1 MEGPDRRSSTGKY
14 AEVMVTSR
22 PADPPRH
29 AVQAAV
35 TLALAEDLT
44 PLGDLSAAL
53 IPPGTRGRAVLAS
66 RAEGVFAGRA
76 CVDEVFAQI
85 DPAVVVAWDLA
96 DGADLAPGTVA
107 ARVSGRLASILTAE
121 RTALNFARHLSGVA
135 TLTRRFVEALGPDV
149 LVWDTRKTIPG
160 LRALEKAAVR
170 AGGGANHRGNLSDWV
185 MLKDNHL
192 AVLDI
197 APAVARAREVWP
209 GRTIHVECDTIE
221 RAVAAAEAGADA
233 LLLDNLGPEDAAKAV
248 VAARESLGGRRCLIE
263 ASGGI
268 TLETVGTYAGIGV
281 DAVSAGALTDSAK
294 ALDLGLD
301 VETEAGSS

>member
-1 MEGPDRRSSTGKY
+1 MRQY
-14 AEVMVTSR
+14 AAGMVLSR

-29 AVQAAV
+29 AVRAAV
-35 TLALAEDLT
+35 AAALAEDLT

-53 IPPGTRGRAVLAS
+53 LPPEVTATAELAS
-66 RAEGVFAGRA
+66 RVEGVFAGRA
-76 CVDEVFAQI
+76 CVDESFAQV
-85 DPAVVVAWDLA
+85 DETVVVDWLLD
-96 DGADLAPGTVA
+96 DGADLAPGTVV
-107 ARVSGRLASILTAE
+107 ARVSGRMAPILTAE

-135 TLTRRFVEALGPDV
+135 TLTRRFVEAAGPDV

-160 LRALEKAAVR
+160 LRSLEKAAVR

-192 AVLDI
+192 AVLDVTD
-197 APAVARAREVWP
+197 AVALARATWP
-209 GRTIHVECDTIE
+209 GRTIHVECDSVE

-248 VAARESLGGRRCLIE
+248 VAAREALAGRPCLIE

-268 TLETVGTYAGIGV
+268 TLETVASYAGTGV
-281 DAVSAGALTDSAK
+281 DAVSAGALTDSAR

-301 VETEAGSS
+301 VVTDEHVVTDGGNP

>member
-1 MEGPDRRSSTGKY
+1 
-14 AEVMVTSR
+14 MVTSR

-29 AVQAAV
+29 AVRSAV
-35 TLALAEDLT
+35 ALALAEDLT

-53 IPPGTRGRAVLAS
+53 LPDGTLGTAVLAS

-76 CVDEVFAQI
+76 CVDESFRQV
-85 DPAVVVAWDLA
+85 DEAVSVEWLLD
-96 DGADLAPGTVA
+96 DGSELWSGTVA
-107 ARVSGRLASILTAE
+107 ARVEGPLGSILTAE

-135 TLTRRFVEALGPDV
+135 SLTRRFVEAVGDDV
-149 LVWDTRKTIPG
+149 LVWDTRKTLPG
-160 LRALEKAAVR
+160 LRSLEKAAVR

-192 AVLDI
+192 AVLDV
-197 APAVARAREVWP
+197 AAAVARAREVWP
-209 GRTIHVECDTIE
+209 GRTIHVECDSVE
-221 RAVAAAEAGADA
+221 RAVTAAEAGADA

-248 VAARESLGGRRCLIE
+248 ARAREALAGRPCLIE

-268 TLETVGTYAGIGV
+268 TLETVAAYAGTGV
-281 DAVSAGALTDSAK
+281 DAVSAGALTDSAR

-301 VETEAGSS
+301 VEVDA

>member
-1 MEGPDRRSSTGKY
+1 MT
-14 AEVMVTSR
+14 TR

-29 AVQAAV
+29 AVRAAV
-35 TLALAEDLT
+35 AVALAEDLT

-53 IPPGTRGRAVLAS
+53 IPPEQRGTAALAS
-66 RAEGVFAGRA
+66 RAPGVFAGRA
-76 CVDEVFAQI
+76 CVDESFAQV
-85 DPAVVVAWDLA
+85 DGSVEVEWLLA
-96 DGADLAPGTVA
+96 DGAELAPGTVA
-107 ARVSGRLASILTAE
+107 ARVSGPLASILTAE

-135 TLTRRFVEALGPDV
+135 SLTRRFVDAVGPDV

-160 LRALEKAAVR
+160 LRSLEKAAVR

-192 AVLDI
+192 MVLDV
-197 APAVARAREVWP
+197 AAAVAHARAVWP
-209 GRTIHVECDTIE
+209 GRTIHVECDSVE
-221 RAVAAAEAGADA
+221 RAVEAAEAGADA
-233 LLLDNLGPEDAAKAV
+233 LLLDNLGPDDAAKAV
-248 VAARESLGGRRCLIE
+248 TAAREALAGRPCFIE

-268 TLETVGTYAGIGV
+268 TLETVAGYAGTGV

-301 VETEAGSS
+301 VETS

>member
-1 MEGPDRRSSTGKY
+1 MT
-14 AEVMVTSR
+14 TR
-22 PADPPRH
+22 PAEPPRH
-29 AVQAAV
+29 AVRAAV
-35 TLALAEDLT
+35 AAALAEDLT

-53 IPPGTRGRAVLAS
+53 SPTDARATAALAS

-76 CVDEVFAQI
+76 CVDESFAQV
-85 DPAVVVAWDLA
+85 DEAVTVDWLLD

-107 ARVSGRLASILTAE
+107 ARVTGPLASILTAE

-135 TLTRRFVEALGPDV
+135 SLTRRFVDAVGPDV

-160 LRALEKAAVR
+160 LRSLEKAAVR

-192 AVLDI
+192 AVLDVG
-197 APAVARAREVWP
+197 AAVARAREVWP
-209 GRTIHVECDTIE
+209 ARTIHVECDSIE

-248 VAARESLGGRRCLIE
+248 TAAREALAGRPCFIE

-268 TLETVGTYAGIGV
+268 TLETVARYADTGV

-301 VETEAGSS
+301 VEAD

>member
-1 MEGPDRRSSTGKY
+1 MTI
-14 AEVMVTSR
+14 R

-29 AVQAAV
+29 AVRAAV
-35 TLALAEDLT
+35 EAALAEDLT
-44 PLGDLSAAL
+44 PLGDLSAVL
-53 IPPGTRGRAVLAS
+53 IDPATTGTAVLAS

-76 CVDEVFAQI
+76 CVDEAFAQV
-85 DPAVVVAWDLA
+85 DPTVTLDWLLD
-96 DGADLAPGTVA
+96 DGAALTPGTVV
-107 ARVSGRLASILTAE
+107 ARVSGPLASILTAE

-135 TLTRRFVEALGPDV
+135 TLTRRFVDAVGPDV
-149 LVWDTRKTIPG
+149 LVWDTRKTTPG
-160 LRALEKAAVR
+160 LRSLEKAAVR

-192 AVLDI
+192 MVLDV
-197 APAVARAREVWP
+197 AAAVARAREVWP
-209 GRTIHVECDTIE
+209 GRTVHVECDTVE
-221 RAVAAAEAGADA
+221 RAVEAAEAGADA

-248 VAARESLGGRRCLIE
+248 VSAREALGGRRCLIE

-268 TLETVGTYAGIGV
+268 TLETVARYAETGV

-301 VETEAGSS
+301 VEAT

>member
-1 MEGPDRRSSTGKY
+1 MAPL
-14 AEVMVTSR
+14 R

-29 AVQAAV
+29 AVREAV
-35 TLALAEDLT
+35 ERALAEDLT
-44 PLGDLSAAL
+44 PIGDLSAAL
-53 IPPGTRGRAVLAS
+53 VPASAVATAELAS

-76 CVDEVFAQI
+76 CVDESFAQV
-85 DPAVVVAWDLA
+85 DPAVTVEWLLD
-96 DGADLAPGTVA
+96 DGAPLAPGTVV
-107 ARVSGRLASILTAE
+107 ARVRGPLRPILTAE

-135 TLTRRFVEALGPDV
+135 TLTARFVAAVGPDV

-160 LRALEKAAVR
+160 LRTLEKAAVR

-192 AVLDI
+192 MVLDI
-197 APAVARAREVWP
+197 AAAVAHAREVWP
-209 GRTIHVECDTIE
+209 GRTIHVECDSVE

-233 LLLDNLGPEDAAKAV
+233 LLLDNLGPEGAAAAV
-248 VAARESLGGRRCLIE
+248 AAAREALAGRRCLIE

-268 TLETVGTYAGIGV
+268 TLETVAAYATTGV

-301 VETEAGSS
+301 VTTDAEEAT

>member
-1 MEGPDRRSSTGKY
+1 
-14 AEVMVTSR
+14 MVTSR

-29 AVQAAV
+29 AVRAAV
-35 TLALAEDLT
+35 AAALAEDLT

-53 IPPGTRGRAVLAS
+53 LPPDATGRALLAS
-66 RAEGVFAGRA
+66 RADGVFAGRS
-76 CVDEVFAQI
+76 CVDESFAQV
-85 DPAVVVAWDLA
+85 DDRVAVDWRLA
-96 DGADLAPGTVA
+96 DGADLAPGTVVAEVAGPLA
-107 ARVSGRLASILTAE
+107 AILTAE

-135 TLTRRFVEALGPDV
+135 TLTRRFVEAVGPDV

-160 LRALEKAAVR
+160 LRSLEKAAVR

-192 AVLDI
+192 MVLDV
-197 APAVARAREVWP
+197 AAAVDRAREVWP
-209 GRTIHVECDTIE
+209 GRTIHVECDTVE

-248 VAARESLGGRRCLIE
+248 TAAREALGGRRCFIE

-268 TLETVGTYAGIGV
+268 TLETVAQYAATGV

-301 VETEAGSS
+301 VEAA

>member
-1 MEGPDRRSSTGKY
+1 
-14 AEVMVTSR
+14 V
-22 PADPPRH
+22 
-29 AVQAAV
+29 AA
-35 TLALAEDLT
+35 ALAEDLT

-53 IPPGTRGRAVLAS
+53 IPPEARATAALAS
-66 RAEGVFAGRA
+66 RAQGVFAGRA
-76 CVDEVFAQI
+76 CVDESFAQV
-85 DPAVVVAWDLA
+85 DEAVTIEWLLD
-96 DGADLAPGTVA
+96 DGADLAPGAVV
-107 ARVSGRLASILTAE
+107 ARVAGPLASILTAE

-135 TLTRRFVEALGPDV
+135 SLTRRFVDAVGPDV

-160 LRALEKAAVR
+160 LRSLEKAAVR

-192 AVLDI
+192 AVLDV
-197 APAVARAREVWP
+197 AGAVAEARRVWP
-209 GRTIHVECDTIE
+209 GRTIHVECDSLE

-248 VAARESLGGRRCLIE
+248 TAAREALAGRPCLIE

-268 TLETVGTYAGIGV
+268 TLETVARYADTGV

-301 VETEAGSS
+301 VEAD

>member
-1 MEGPDRRSSTGKY
+1 MT
-14 AEVMVTSR
+14 TR

-29 AVQAAV
+29 AVRAAV
-35 TLALAEDLT
+35 AVALAEDLT

-53 IPPGTRGRAVLAS
+53 VPGDVRATAVLAS
-66 RAEGVFAGRA
+66 RADGIFAGRA
-76 CVDEVFAQI
+76 CVDEAFAQV
-85 DPAVVVAWDLA
+85 DASVAVDWLLD
-96 DGADLAPGTVA
+96 DGAELAAGTVA
-107 ARVSGRLASILTAE
+107 ARVEGPLAPILTAE

-135 TLTRRFVEALGPDV
+135 SLTRRFVDAVGPDV

-160 LRALEKAAVR
+160 LRSLEKAAVR

-192 AVLDI
+192 AVLDV
-197 APAVARAREVWP
+197 AAAVARAREVWP
-209 GRTIHVECDTIE
+209 GRTIHVECDSVE

-248 VAARESLGGRRCLIE
+248 TAAREASGGRRCLIE

-268 TLETVGTYAGIGV
+268 TLETVAAYAGTGV
-281 DAVSAGALTDSAK
+281 DAVSAGALTDSAR

-301 VETEAGSS
+301 VEAN